1 MERIRSN
8 QVSIFFAATL
18 ALILLISLLAR
29 SAYAAVTLL
38 YFRANIADPVIRLE
52 WATATELDTSGFYI
66 GRGQSASGP
75 FTHLPNPDNL
85 NGFVWHQGDGIIG
98 AEYVLTDT
106 NVQNGVM
113 YYYRLEEVDIHNAV
127 SYYGPITAG
136 INVALPTNTPRA
148 TSTSTATPKP
158 TRDPNSVGNNF
169 TPTPQARGLDPS
181 NFTLVTSIPVVNS
194 SSPVSTPD
202 PQLPSAN
209 DPAKSPSD
217 QNNISPLPPS
227 APQVEP
233 AEAQP
238 IAQNNSASAP
248 SPDDAPNS
256 NESSRVAVAP
266 LVVAAPN
273 SIDSTTPAA
282 SNGSLFGVLL
292 VLILLVGAGGV
303 YAIQRRAKS

>member
-1 MERIRSN
+1 
-8 QVSIFFAATL
+8 V
-18 ALILLISLLAR
+18 
-29 SAYAAVTLL
+29 
-38 YFRANIADPVIRLE
+38 
-52 WATATELDTSGFYI
+52 
-66 GRGQSASGP
+66 
-75 FTHLPNPDNL
+75 
-85 NGFVWHQGDGIIG
+85 G
-98 AEYVLTDT
+98 AEYILTDT

-136 INVALPTNTPRA
+136 INVALPTDTPTA

-181 NFTLVTSIPVVNS
+181 NFTLVTSTPVINS
-194 SSPVSTPD
+194 SSPVSTPE
-202 PQLPSAN
+202 PQLQSAN
-209 DPAKSPSD
+209 DPVKSPSD

-227 APQVEP
+227 VPQVEP

-238 IAQNNSASAP
+238 IAQNNSASAQ
-248 SPDDAPNS
+248 SPADAPNS
-256 NESSRVAVAP
+256 NVATRVAVAP

-273 SIDSTTPAA
+273 SIDGATPAV

>member
-1 MERIRSN
+1 MARIRSN
-8 QVSIFFAATL
+8 QVSIFFAAAL
-18 ALILLISLLAR
+18 ALILLISLLAQ
-29 SAYAAVTLL
+29 SAYAAITLL
-38 YFRANIADPVIRLE
+38 YFRANIADPVIHLE

-75 FTHLPNPDNL
+75 FTHLPNPNDP

-98 AEYVLTDT
+98 AEYILTDT

-127 SYYGPITAG
+127 SYYGPIAAG
-136 INVALPTNTPRA
+136 INVALPTNTPTA
-148 TSTSTATPKP
+148 ASTSTATPKP

-181 NFTLVTSIPVVNS
+181 NFTLITSTPVINS
-194 SSPVSTPD
+194 GSSVSTKE
-202 PQLPSAN
+202 PQLQSAN

-217 QNNISPLPPS
+217 QNNILPLPP
-227 APQVEP
+227 AVPQVEP
-233 AEAQP
+233 AGAQL
-238 IAQNNSASAP
+238 IAQNNSAFPQSLA
-248 SPDDAPNS
+248 DAPNP
-256 NESSRVAVAP
+256 NVPTRVAVAP

-273 SIDSTTPAA
+273 SIDAAPSAA

-292 VLILLVGAGGV
+292 VLILLVGVGGV